1 MKTCL
6 PIFLVVSL
14 LISAPAHAAFY
25 QWTDAGGVVHMTDDP
40 RNVPKQYKEKAKRIE
55 VKEPPRLHDG
65 AAPEPESA
73 PAASAAESR
82 TAGAPGGHDE
92 SWWRARFGELRSELT
107 TVQAARSQK
116 EQQLDELRRRRVLFH
131 RAQDRVAIN
140 DLEMKISADDARI
153 SDLLNRIAALDLAA
167 SKAGVPL
174 EWRQ

>member
-6 PIFLVVSL
+6 PIFLLLSV
-14 LISAPAHAAFY
+14 LISAPAHSAFY

-40 RNVPKQYKEKAKRIE
+40 RNVPKQYKEKATRIE
-55 VKEPPRLHDG
+55 IKEPPRLRNG
-65 AAPEPESA
+65 SAPAPERA
-73 PAASAAESR
+73 PAASEADSGAAGSPE
-82 TAGAPGGHDE
+82 GHDE
-92 SWWRARFGELRSELT
+92 SWWRARFRGLRSELT

-140 DLEMKISADDARI
+140 ELEAQISADDARI